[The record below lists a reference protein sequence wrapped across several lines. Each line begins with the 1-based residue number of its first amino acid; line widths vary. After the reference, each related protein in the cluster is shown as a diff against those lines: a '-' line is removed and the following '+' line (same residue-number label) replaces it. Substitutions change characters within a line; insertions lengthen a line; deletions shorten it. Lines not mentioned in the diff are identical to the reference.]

1 MMAIVS
7 GRNRHCPGTHRQHYH
22 HHHQHR
28 NSQLQYHYHN
38 FSSQSFSLLFWQVQ
52 ATRYNVT
59 LQVRQVFLYQT
70 SE

>member
-7 GRNRHCPGTHRQHYH
+7 GRNHHCPGTHRQHYH

-28 NSQLQYHYHN
+28 NSQH
-38 FSSQSFSLLFWQVQ
+38 FRIQSYPLLFWQVQ

-59 LQVRQVFLYQT
+59 LQVRQLFLYQT